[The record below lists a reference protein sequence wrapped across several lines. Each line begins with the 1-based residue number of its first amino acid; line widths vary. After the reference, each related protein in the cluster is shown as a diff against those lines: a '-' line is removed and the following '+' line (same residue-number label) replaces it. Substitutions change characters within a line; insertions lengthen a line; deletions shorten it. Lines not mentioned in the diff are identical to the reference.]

1 VCARFEEQVRRY
13 VPRPYAGRLT
23 IFRAKSEKHPT
34 DNPALGWSSL
44 AEEVDPHSIPGD
56 HHSCMSLAENLPIL
70 AEHLKSCVDSCHDT
84 SHDPDARPE
93 EHLSL
98 A

>member
-13 VPRPYAGRLT
+13 AGRLT
-23 IFRAKSEKHPT
+23 IFRTKSEKHPT
-34 DNPALGWSSL
+34 DDPGLGWSSL

-56 HHSCMSLAENLPIL
+56 HHGCMSLAENLPIL
-70 AEHLKSCVDSCHDT
+70 AEHLKSCLDSCHDA

-93 EHLSL
+93 EQLSL